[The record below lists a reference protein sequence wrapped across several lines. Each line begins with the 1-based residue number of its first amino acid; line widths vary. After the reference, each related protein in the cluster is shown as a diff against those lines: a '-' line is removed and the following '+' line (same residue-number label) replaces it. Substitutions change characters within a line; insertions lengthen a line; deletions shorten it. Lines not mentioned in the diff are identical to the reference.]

1 MLEALTTM
9 PSFYWILT
17 VVVAGLQFAMVA
29 SMYYIS
35 VTLNFP
41 ISMVLFLTVV
51 QVAHWTQDFHAFN
64 DQNTIHFYHEESLYQ
79 QAG

>member
-1 MLEALTTM
+1 MPRFYYWFLMAL
-9 PSFYWILT
+9 
-17 VVVAGLQFAMVA
+17 VAGLQFAMVA

-51 QVAHWTQDFHAFN
+51 QVAHWTQDFHEQQDTVIFMADN
-64 DQNTIHFYHEESLYQ
+64 QKCLYQ